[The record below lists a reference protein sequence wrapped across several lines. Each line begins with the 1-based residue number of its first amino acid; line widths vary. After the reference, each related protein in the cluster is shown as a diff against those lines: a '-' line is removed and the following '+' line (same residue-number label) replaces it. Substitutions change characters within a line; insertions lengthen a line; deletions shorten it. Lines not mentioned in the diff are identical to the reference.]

1 MSPKDWVQLALFAVT
16 IMVSLVGLYFSIK
29 NRKQATKSVE
39 AKTNLDEAQQAS
51 IVKQLADSTEEMY
64 LKRIASFKDDIRL
77 QREEITECRQTCK
90 EYNQFKDFFFNYHQP
105 WDRRVSELLKRHGI
119 KVETPPSWAKFK
131 ENQDA

>member
-1 MSPKDWVQLALFAVT
+1 MSPKDWVQLVGFIVAML
-16 IMVSLVGLYFSIK
+16 VSIIGMYFSVK
-29 NRKQATKSVE
+29 NRRQAVKSVE

-77 QREEITECRQTCK
+77 YREELDVKRK
-90 EYNQFKDFFFNYHQP
+90 KVDEYETFKDFFFNHHQF
-105 WDRRVSELLKRHGI
+105 WDRKVVELLKRNNI
-119 KVETPPSWAKFK
+119 KFDNPPSWAKFK